1 MCIPWVEVCRNG
13 CTQGNSSSF
22 FEKKELSWVQL
33 TCLPCLALPFYLV
46 AKLLRHAFFASERL
60 NTCEKCQQFC
70 KRYVQC
76 CPQKKHAIQVIR
88 LDPFALSSQFLAV
101 CVETVIFFYSIVFL
115 FFSHSGVLILQL
127 CTVNVALSPFTLPP
141 LPSVLQT
148 SKRSEEEVAG
158 RTDGN
163 VKVIF
168 PGSMTEPLTQ
178 SSTTFR
184 PGDYVIVKVRVYG
197 YILVAQVQ
205 RQYTWGL
212 YYLEP

>member
-1 MCIPWVEVCRNG
+1 M
-13 CTQGNSSSF
+13 
-22 FEKKELSWVQL
+22 
-33 TCLPCLALPFYLV
+33 
-46 AKLLRHAFFASERL
+46 
-60 NTCEKCQQFC
+60 
-70 KRYVQC
+70 
-76 CPQKKHAIQVIR
+76 HAIQVIR

-101 CVETVIFFYSIVFL
+101 CVETVIFFCSIFL
-115 FFSHSGVLILQL
+115 FSLSLLSTYLTAMYCQCRSLSFHPPSPSLCLI
-127 CTVNVALSPFTLPP
+127 
-141 LPSVLQT
+141 LQT

-205 RQYTWGL
+205 R
-212 YYLEP
+212 

>member
-1 MCIPWVEVCRNG
+1 MCKNNYG
-13 CTQGNSSSF
+13 
-22 FEKKELSWVQL
+22 L
-33 TCLPCLALPFYLV
+33 
-46 AKLLRHAFFASERL
+46 
-60 NTCEKCQQFC
+60 
-70 KRYVQC
+70 VQC
-76 CPQKKHAIQVIR
+76 CPTKNHTIR
-88 LDPFALSSQFLAV
+88 GFCSFKPIFSSLCGYGHLFLLYFPFSLSLWSTYLTTMYCQCRSLSFHPPSPSL
-101 CVETVIFFYSIVFL
+101 C
-115 FFSHSGVLILQL
+115 LI
-127 CTVNVALSPFTLPP
+127 
-141 LPSVLQT
+141 LQT

-205 RQYTWGL
+205 R
-212 YYLEP
+212 